1 MAQVADGILPE
12 DDRSVR
18 FRVLAWLR
26 GDFLPAPFE
35 GLSEWEAVDV
45 PVEVVPPGGG
55 HVLDQ
60 LFPPDDALNPLGVRV
75 ERRFSGDRL
84 EGYRLCASGR
94 VGIATVGDEA
104 EDGLTATL
112 VVRPKVPGSSLLRML
127 SYALVPDLS
136 PEHRPEIEAKDAP
149 TISLI
154 MLLYLLR
161 LRQLVEEHGLQRA
174 YIRLQE
180 PLRGTVRGRYML
192 PTYLQRYVPRGAA
205 HIVPC
210 EYWELRIDSEPNR
223 ALRWGVEVCRLLA
236 RRFPPPGLTRAV
248 EGHWDA
254 LARHFARIPVVPCQA
269 EQVRRLPRSGRFTPY
284 GPVLE
289 LLEFL
294 LDHVSLDLT
303 RGQVRV
309 RGFAV
314 EMWEVFERFVVN
326 LLASRLRG
334 RVEGPQV
341 RLRYTVQG
349 TEGPISGG
357 NIYLDGL
364 AREPCVLVVDAKWKE
379 GILASVGDEGNG
391 ETLALEDLRI
401 RTADLFQVVAYG
413 CHRDVQAQ
421 AALLVYPVL
430 EEGAVCRRRWIP
442 DFLGVEG
449 ARPFPVYL
457 VGIPVGEDLDRSI
470 ADFVD
475 IVQRIGMELAE
486 GKPPPG

>member
-1 MAQVADGILPE
+1 MAQVAEGILLE

-18 FRVLAWLR
+18 LRMLAWLR
-26 GDFLPAPFE
+26 GDIRPAPFE
-35 GLSEWEAVDV
+35 GLSEWETADV
-45 PVEVVPPGGG
+45 PADVVPPGKG

-60 LFPPDDALNPLGVRV
+60 LFPPDDALNPLGMRV
-75 ERRFSGDRL
+75 DRRFSGDRL

-104 EDGLTATL
+104 GDGLTATL
-112 VVRPKVPGSSLLRML
+112 VVRPKIPGSSLLRML

-149 TISLI
+149 TISLVA
-154 MLLYLLR
+154 LLYLLR

-192 PTYLQRYVPRGAA
+192 PTYLQQYVPRGAA

-210 EYWELRIDSEPNR
+210 EYWELRVDSEPNR
-223 ALRWGVEVCRLLA
+223 ALRWGVEVCRQLA
-236 RRFPPPGLTRAV
+236 RRFPPPGLTRVV
-248 EGHWDA
+248 EDHWDA
-254 LARHFARIPVVPCQA
+254 LARHFARIPVEPYQA
-269 EQVRRLPRSGRFTPY
+269 GQVRRLPRSGRFMPY

-294 LDHVSLDLT
+294 LDHVSLDLE
-303 RGQVRV
+303 RGQVRI

-334 RVEGPQV
+334 RAEGPQV

-364 AREPCVLVVDAKWKE
+364 VREPCVLVVDAKWKE
-379 GILASVGDEGNG
+379 GILSSAVGAGDGDV
-391 ETLALEDLRI
+391 LVLEDLRI

-413 CHRDVQAQ
+413 CHRDVRAQ

-430 EEGAVCRRRWIP
+430 EEGAVCRRRWIS
-442 DFLGVEG
+442 DFLGIEG
-449 ARPFPVYL
+449 SSPLPVYL

-470 ADFVD
+470 ADFAA
-475 IVQRIGMELAE
+475 IVQGIAMGQSQGE
-486 GKPPPG
+486 P